1 MTPSSAQSPLNQL
14 NFGKLNGRQVIA
26 NFEGGRITSDA
37 GILLIAELDKKL
49 QITTRFSAL
58 LD

>member
-26 NFEGGRITSDA
+26 NFERGRITSDA
-37 GILLIAELDKKL
+37 GIVLIAE
-49 QITTRFSAL
+49 F
-58 LD
+58 